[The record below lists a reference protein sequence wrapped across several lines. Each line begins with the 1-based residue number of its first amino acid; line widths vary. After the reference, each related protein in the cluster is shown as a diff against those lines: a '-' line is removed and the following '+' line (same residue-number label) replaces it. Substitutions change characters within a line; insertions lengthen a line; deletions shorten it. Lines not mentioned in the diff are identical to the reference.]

1 MIESK
6 ITIAGKEVGIAYC
19 YATEISFANM
29 AKTEMINFDPN
40 NSDHV
45 IYIILSAAIAY
56 AQANNQ
62 QSPIEDSDLMF
73 RAKSKEITAAI
84 KEVLRLNHEWYEI
97 PEQENEPEQKK
108 IEGEKKKN
116 A

>member
-6 ITIAGKEVGIAYC
+6 ITIAGKKVGIAYC

-62 QSPIEDSDLMF
+62 KSPIEDSDLMF
-73 RAKSKEITAAI
+73 RAKSNEITAAI
-84 KEVLRLNHEWYEI
+84 SEVLRLNHEWYEI
-97 PEQENEPEQKK
+97 PEQENEHEQKK
-108 IEGEKKKN
+108 IVGEKKKN